1 MVKARRGRM
10 WVGFVLG
17 ALLAVTL
24 AVFITT
30 GFVDVVLLVLAT
42 GLVIASYA
50 ARRYSTRGVALP
62 PPGRPLTGPVGAW
75 VRSLGARTLPRGA
88 RARQPPGPLHRRSA
102 HPAYVDEPGVDP
114 AIRGDEAEQ
123 CWRIIDPVLA
133 A

>member
-24 AVFITT
+24 AVFVTT

-50 ARRYSTRGVALP
+50 ARRY
-62 PPGRPLTGPVGAW
+62 
-75 VRSLGARTLPRGA
+75 AREEL
-88 RARQPPGPLHRRSA
+88 LYHHRDDR
-102 HPAYVDEPGVDP
+102 
-114 AIRGDEAEQ
+114 
-123 CWRIIDPVLA
+123 
-133 A
+133 